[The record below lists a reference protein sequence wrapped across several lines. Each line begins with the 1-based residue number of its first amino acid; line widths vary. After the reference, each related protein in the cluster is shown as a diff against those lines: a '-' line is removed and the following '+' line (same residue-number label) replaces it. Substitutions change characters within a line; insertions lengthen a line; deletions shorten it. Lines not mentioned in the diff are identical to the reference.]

1 MMLPS
6 LLLLLGAVVQAP
18 ADSVPPVKTAVA
30 VSRTRA

>member
-6 LLLLLGAVVQAP
+6 LLFLLGAAVQAP
-18 ADSVPPVKTAVA
+18 AGSMPPVKTAVA